1 MTFHLMSDSKKA
13 LFLYIVYHILN
24 HYNKEIEHEVSYG
37 RDYIVRLL
45 AGNSHRVWSRL
56 RMSTEMILELSEIMR
71 SQRFM
76 SPTQHI
82 SVLEQIIILIL
93 VAAQGITYSTVCDR
107 LERSLETVHR
117 YVKSSAKSFCKAYDF
132 FVKQPGTGRVHS
144 KIRNDKRFWPYF
156 RHCIGAIDGSHVP
169 VRVREDMT
177 AYRNRKKQLSMNIFL
192 ACDFDMMFVFCL
204 SGWEGSAH
212 DARVYE
218 DVQHKGFV
226 VPAGKYYLGDAGYPL
241 SATCL
246 VPYRGVRYH
255 LREYSGTGNEPRNAQ
270 ELFNLRHSQLRNVI
284 ERTIGVWKGRF
295 RLLRNCATLSPRMV
309 SLIVYATVALHNF
322 IRSRCSSIE
331 LFQDVDVD
339 PNDAD
344 DEGDD
349 AAMAAAAANAPVPPD
364 VIAWRD
370 SIAQAMWVDY
380 VAHRARS

>member
-1 MTFHLMSDSKKA
+1 MSNPKKA
-13 LFLYIVYHILN
+13 LLLCIVYYILN
-24 HYNKEIEHEVSYG
+24 HYNKEIEHESSYG
-37 RDYIVRLL
+37 QDYIVRLL

-71 SQRFM
+71 SRGFM
-76 SPTQHI
+76 RPSQYI
-82 SVLEQIIILIL
+82 SVLEQLMILIF
-93 VAAQGITYSTVCDR
+93 VAAQGVTYSTVCDR

-117 YVKSSAKSFCKAYDF
+117 YVKSCAKSFCTAYDC
-132 FVKQPGTGRVHS
+132 FVKLPQNGRVHS
-144 KIRNDKRFWPYF
+144 KIRNDTRFWPYF

-169 VRVREDMT
+169 VRVREDLT

-295 RLLRNCATLSPRMV
+295 RLLRNCATLSPGMV
-309 SLIVYATVALHNF
+309 TLIVYATVALHNF

-331 LFQDVDVD
+331 QFQDVDVD
-339 PNDAD
+339 QNDAD
-344 DEGDD
+344 DEDDD
-349 AAMAAAAANAPVPPD
+349 AAVVAAANAHVPHD
-364 VIAWRD
+364 AIAWRD

-380 VAHRARS
+380 VAHRART